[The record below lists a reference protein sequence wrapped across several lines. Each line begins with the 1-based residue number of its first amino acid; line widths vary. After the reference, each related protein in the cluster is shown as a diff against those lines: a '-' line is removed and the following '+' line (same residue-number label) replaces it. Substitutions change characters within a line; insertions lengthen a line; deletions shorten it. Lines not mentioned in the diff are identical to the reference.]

1 MRNWMP
7 LFNTILIGPKMT
19 QFVVREV
26 EWGGDVD
33 GTGPE
38 RWLGR
43 EVGCFDTLDEAID
56 FADAQW
62 NECEVCEE

>member
-1 MRNWMP
+1 MYR
-7 LFNTILIGPKMT
+7 LRKRSVVMT

-43 EVGCFDTLDEAID
+43 ALGCFDTEDEALD
-56 FADAQW
+56 FVDTQW
-62 NECEVCEE
+62 TDCEVVEENV

>member
-1 MRNWMP
+1 
-7 LFNTILIGPKMT
+7 MT

-43 EVGCFDTLDEAID
+43 EVGCFDTVDEALD

-62 NECEVCEE
+62 YECEVVEE